1 MKKKFKISMAFV
13 SAMLAL
19 TGMFTKKYRDTLP
32 QDYNSNEVPYIST
45 YYIKPIVKPNE
56 NVILDFYITDY
67 SHKSYIEEDLC
78 NLFTVTIKID
88 GKQNIV
94 KKCLNPGDHSIN
106 LGSFQSVG
114 EKKFSIL
121 CTDKYGRNSHE
132 LFNYF
137 LVRNEPLIN
146 EYVMTEEDL
155 ITYNIKNDDNKEY
168 GENTRKGLQNLL
180 DDKKALGF
188 NKLKLLPGIYRIDY
202 SDSIFIPTEF
212 TLDLNEATIKL
223 NGFTGDKATM
233 IQLNN
238 TFDSHVIN
246 GTIEGDYYEHDYGN
260 SPNNSEWII
269 GVTMNGECKYSSF
282 ENLTIKD
289 ITGYG
294 AGNGIGKSRD
304 GSLGYTYVNPTKI
317 GDTFTLGSIDRK
329 TGKSVSSTNTTT
341 CDFID
346 IEAYSKIGYLT
357 VSRYLG
363 YQGNP
368 CDTWNLVCHYYD
380 KNKNFIS
387 SVDGY
392 QYRRIAVP
400 NNAKYMKITILSE
413 SYPTDLSVQL
423 FRVPTHCSFK
433 NIKFE
438 NCRAVGLAQ
447 SAMKD
452 MLVENC
458 EFINSGQTAAKC
470 AYDAEDGWDMMQDVT
485 LRSLN
490 FHDNPNNEL
499 LTCAG
504 HNFIIENMKD
514 GKVYIWERTNSY
526 VIRNCDNLKSST
538 LRNES
543 RLKTGYVRFSNNTVN
558 SNIYIASHKS
568 NNWPIIVKDSTING
582 NAKNSTGMG
591 KYLRCDIGS
600 SIEAIKNNYDSAL
613 GEGEFI
619 DCHIHDKTGENNG
632 GIYYNCTLENISG
645 NIHRTFEITNSTI
658 SNISVYAGQYA
669 PNYTFK
675 NSTITNVEITLGY
688 WHKGC
693 EILFENCTINNKNF
707 LIKLPH
713 YSLKEPITLI
723 NNSITSQSSNGLIN
737 FYDDR
742 VYNTDEIST
751 LNNGLKLENN
761 SINLPNSKYVIEG
774 LNEKTVNTIFIINN
788 SNKITPDNILIVNPT
803 ALNSSN
809 ISITN
814 N

>member
-13 SAMLAL
+13 SAILAL
-19 TGMFTKKYRDTLP
+19 TGIFTKKYRDTLP
-32 QDYNSNEVPYIST
+32 QDFNSNEVPYIST

-56 NVILDFYITDY
+56 NVILHFYITDY
-67 SHKSYIEEDLC
+67 NHKSYTEEDLC

-106 LGSFQSVG
+106 IGSFQNIG
-114 EKKFSIL
+114 EQKFSIL

-146 EYVMTEEDL
+146 EYIMTEEDL
-155 ITYNIKNDDNKEY
+155 VTYNIKNDDNKEY
-168 GENTRKGLQNLL
+168 GENTRKGLQQLL
-180 DDKKALGF
+180 DDKKNLGF
-188 NKLKLLPGIYRIDY
+188 NKLKLLPGIYRIDHA
-202 SDSIFIPTEF
+202 DSIFIPTEF

-223 NGFTGDKATM
+223 NGFTGDSATM

-246 GTIEGDYYEHDYGN
+246 GTIEGDYYEHDYKN
-260 SPNNSEWII
+260 SPNNSEW
-269 GVTMNGECKYSSF
+269 VNGISIVGESKYSSF
-282 ENLTIKD
+282 ENLTVKD

-294 AGNGIGKSRD
+294 ANNGIGYSRD
-304 GSLGYTYVNPTKI
+304 KSLDYSYLYPTAI
-317 GDTFTLGSIDRK
+317 GNTFALGSIDRK

-346 IEAYSKIGYLT
+346 VEAYSEIGYLT
-357 VSRYLG
+357 ISRYLG

-380 KNKNFIS
+380 ENKNFIS

-400 NNAKYMKITILSE
+400 SNAKYIKVTILAE
-413 SYPTDLSVQL
+413 NYPTDLSVQL
-423 FRVPTHCSFK
+423 FRVPTHSSFK

-458 EFINSGQTAAKC
+458 EFTNCGQTLARC

-485 LRSLN
+485 LRGLN

-514 GKVYIWERTNSY
+514 GKVYLWERTNSY
-526 VIRNCDNLKSST
+526 VIRNCDNLKNST

-543 RLKTGYVRFSNNTVN
+543 RLKTGYVRFYNNTIN
-558 SNIYIASHKS
+558 SNLNITSSKN

-591 KYLRCDIGS
+591 KYLRCNIGASVDNSKS
-600 SIEAIKNNYDSAL
+600 SL

-619 DCHIHDKTGENNG
+619 DCYIHDKTGENFG
-632 GIYYNCTLENISG
+632 GIYYNCFLENISG
-645 NIHRTFEITNSTI
+645 NIHKTLEVTNSTL
-658 SNISVYAGQYA
+658 SNITVYAGQYE

-675 NSTITNVEITLGY
+675 NSTITNLEITLGY

-693 EILFENCTINNKNF
+693 KMLFENCKITNKSF

-713 YSLKEPITLI
+713 YSLKKTITLI
-723 NNSITSQSSNGLIN
+723 NNKISSQSSNGLIN

-742 VYNTDEIST
+742 ICST
-751 LNNGLKLENN
+751 CITADVNNELLLDTN
-761 SINLPNSKYVIEG
+761 SITLPNSQYVIEG
-774 LNEKTVNTIFIINN
+774 LNEKTINAINIINK
-788 SNKITPDNILIVNPT
+788 SNKITPDSILIVNPT
-803 ALNSSN
+803 APNSN
-809 ISITN
+809 NGSIIN

>member
-1 MKKKFKISMAFV
+1 MKKKLKISMALI

-19 TGMFTKKYRDTLP
+19 TGMFSKKHKDKLP
-32 QDYNSNEVPYIST
+32 QDFNSNEVPYIST
-45 YYIKPIVKPNE
+45 YYIKPTVKPGE

-67 SHKSYIEEDLC
+67 NHKSYTEEDLS

-94 KKCLNPGDHSIN
+94 KKNLKPGDNSIN
-106 LGSFQSVG
+106 IGSFQNIG
-114 EKKFSIL
+114 EQKFSIL

-146 EYVMTEEDL
+146 EYIMTEEDL
-155 ITYNIKNDDNKEY
+155 VTYNIKNDDNKEY
-168 GENTRKGLQNLL
+168 GENTRKGLQQLL
-180 DDKKALGF
+180 DDKKNLGF
-188 NKLKLLPGIYRIDY
+188 NKLKLLPGIYRIDHA
-202 SDSIFIPTEF
+202 DSIFIPTEF

-223 NGFTGDKATM
+223 NGFTGDSATM

-246 GTIEGDYYEHDYGN
+246 GTIKGDYYEHDYEN
-260 SPNNSEWII
+260 SPNNSEWVI

-304 GSLGYTYVNPTKI
+304 GSLDYEYFPSLLLS
-317 GDTFTLGSIDRK
+317 TFTLGSIDRK
-329 TGKSVSSTNTTT
+329 TGKTITSTNTAT
-341 CDFID
+341 CDFTD
-346 IEAYSKIGYLT
+346 ITPYSEIGYLT
-357 VSRYLG
+357 ISKRLG
-363 YQGNP
+363 YQGNYW
-368 CDTWNLVCHYYD
+368 DTWNLVCHYYD
-380 KNKNFIS
+380 ENKNFIS
-387 SVDGY
+387 SIDGY

-400 NNAKYMKITILSE
+400 SNAKYMKVTILAKNF
-413 SYPTDLSVQL
+413 PTDLSVQL
-423 FRVPTHCSFK
+423 FRVPTHRSFK

-458 EFINSGQTAAKC
+458 EFTNCGQTLAKC

-504 HNFIIENMKD
+504 HNFIIENMKN
-514 GKVYIWERTNSY
+514 GKIYLWERTNSY
-526 VIRNCDNLKSST
+526 VIRNCDNLKNST

-543 RLKTGYVRFSNNTVN
+543 LIKTGYVRFYNNTVN
-558 SNIYIASHKS
+558 SNISISS
-568 NNWPIIVKDSTING
+568 DISSNWPIIVKDSTING

-591 KYLRCDIGS
+591 KYLRCNIGAS
-600 SIEAIKNNYDSAL
+600 VEQIKNNYESGL
-613 GEGEFI
+613 GEGEFTN
-619 DCHIHDKTGENNG
+619 CYVHDKTGENNG
-632 GIYYNCTLENISG
+632 GVYYNCTLENISG
-645 NIHRTFEITNSTI
+645 NIHRTLEVTNSTA
-658 SNISVYAGQYA
+658 SNITVYAGQYD
-669 PNYTFK
+669 PKYTFK

-688 WHKGC
+688 WHNGC
-693 EILFENCTINNKNF
+693 AITVENCKITNKDF
-707 LIKLPH
+707 LLKLPH
-713 YSLKEPITLI
+713 YSATKPMTFI
-723 NNSITSQSSNGLIN
+723 NNNITSESSVGLIN

-742 VYNTDEIST
+742 ICSTCITTDI
-751 LNNGLKLENN
+751 NNELRLDTN
-761 SINLPNSKYVIEG
+761 SITLPNSQYVIEG
-774 LNEKTVNTIFIINN
+774 LNEKTINTINIINK
-788 SNKITPDNILIVNPT
+788 SNKITPDSVLIVNPS
-803 ALNSSN
+803 AVNSSN
-809 ISITN
+809 VSISN